1 MASVAVFMWFSFLL
15 AGGEALVREGA
26 AIARGHGVPPVAV
39 GLTVAA
45 FGTSAPEFVVAITGA
60 VTGAEGVVFGNVVGA
75 NIINIAPILGVTAL
89 IHPISVYPTI
99 ITRELPMLLLAM
111 TTALV
116 LSLDEYLDG
125 SVNQLSPG
133 DGLMLCLLYCLFLHY
148 TVMVLRGIKH
158 DAFIEEALEIAWK
171 MRFRAMSIPVFLLLM
186 GLVGLGVGGHILVQ
200 SAVAIAE
207 RLGMT
212 QALIGLTIVA
222 IGTTFPELATSVLAA
237 KKRGSRSRGWQYCR
251 IKYLQ
256 YITGSGSSH
265 FNIPS

>member
-39 GLTVAA
+39 GLTVVA

-148 TVMVLRGIKH
+148 TVMALRGIKH
-158 DAFIEEALEIAWK
+158 DAFIEEAREIAWK

-237 KKRGSRSRGWQYCR
+237 KKKGKQISRLA
-251 IKYLQ
+251 IL
-256 YITGSGSSH
+256 
-265 FNIPS
+265 